1 MFLSVY
7 SLPPLHILSETLISE
22 DFCMTLKTNFY
33 RFLFISILG
42 TLLHFTYEWS
52 HNNAVVGLF
61 SAVDESAWEHLKLLF
76 FPMLF
81 LTLIELFFF
90 RQTLPQNFLKAR
102 VTGIFLG
109 MTLIIVVFYTLLGII
124 GKSIDFLNIVLYFIA
139 VLFALWI
146 ENKQYKNTEKEVS
159 SASSLAFSILLIF
172 TLFFFV
178 FTFWPPDIGL
188 FWEVTRVC

>member
-1 MFLSVY
+1 
-7 SLPPLHILSETLISE
+7 
-22 DFCMTLKTNFY
+22 MTLKTNFY

-159 SASSLAFSILLIF
+159 SASSLASSILLIF